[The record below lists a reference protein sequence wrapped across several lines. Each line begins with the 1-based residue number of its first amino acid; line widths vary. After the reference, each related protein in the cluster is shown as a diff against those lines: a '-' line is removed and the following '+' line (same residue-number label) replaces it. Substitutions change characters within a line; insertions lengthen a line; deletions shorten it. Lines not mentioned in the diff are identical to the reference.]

1 MEQIA
6 DKEIIKSEDI
16 DLTVRQEK
24 RMLDDVRSDLVLV
37 LFKLGDKTRFKKLF
51 ALVDEAAME
60 ANREAVA
67 ADDYL
72 NERM

>member
-16 DLTVRQEK
+16 DLTVRQEL
-24 RMLDDVRSDLVLV
+24 RMLECVKRHLADARIE
-37 LFKLGDKTRFKKLF
+37 LGPKTRFWELAYLIDQAVIK
-51 ALVDEAAME
+51 AAS
-60 ANREAVA
+60 EAVA

-72 NERM
+72 SERM